1 MVEAAKLVRPDVR
14 AAQRKIVLEG
24 PHLLREALGSGL
36 VPSTVFVLERV
47 EGERAGAAGSAVL
60 TVSQRVMAKLA
71 TTRHPRGP
79 VTVAPMPDMAPR
91 PKGSSLVLWGVA
103 DPGNVGTSIRSAVAF
118 GVSVVV
124 GPGCADLWNPKVLR
138 AAAGAHFRGTVVA
151 APELGLDQL
160 EAWGMRTVAARTSG
174 GRRIDDVL
182 ADDVLGGDVA
192 VLIGGEGSGLPQEV
206 LDGVGDAVT
215 IPMTAG
221 SESLNAGVT
230 ASLLAYE
237 LGRAG
242 RGEPEIAGD

>member
-1 MVEAAKLVRPDVR
+1 MVEAAKLVRSDVR

-24 PHLLREALGSGL
+24 PHLLREVLGSGL
-36 VPSTVFVLERV
+36 VPNTVFVLERV
-47 EGERAGAAGSAVL
+47 EGERAAAAGSDVL

-79 VTVAPMPDMAPR
+79 ITVAPMPDMAPR
-91 PKGSSLVLWGVA
+91 PKGSSLVLWGIS

-182 ADDVLGGDVA
+182 GGDVA

-237 LGRAG
+237 LGRAV
-242 RGEPEIAGD
+242 RGEPEITGD